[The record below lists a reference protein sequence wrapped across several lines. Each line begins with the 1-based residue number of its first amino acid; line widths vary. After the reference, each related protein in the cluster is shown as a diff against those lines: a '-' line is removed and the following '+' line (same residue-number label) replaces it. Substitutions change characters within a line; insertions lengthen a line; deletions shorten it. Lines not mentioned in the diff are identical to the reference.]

1 VRPAD
6 SHPDSQTLMDHCFM
20 QRLGRRSLVLSLA
33 GMTVGCLILTAMA
46 MAQVSMSPVQSGHL
60 QRIRELL
67 RANGLTRAEVALDN
81 RGRVELQGAY
91 ENEPE
96 VDRAF
101 SLAQTI
107 VGVRWVS
114 PVTPERIRVRAW
126 MICLESLFAGR
137 QCNTP
142 VGRSA
147 PSETSP
153 DLPPGPPHRKYAL
166 IVGVGRFHDP
176 SIQTL
181 KYSAKD
187 AADVYRYLVTPSGGN
202 FPPAAVVLLEDASA
216 TRPAV
221 VAALDRLKAQAGT
234 DDLVFVYLSSHGT
247 PPDKFGGVH
256 LVTYDAVVKPRE
268 QVWQTSLSED
278 ILRSFIQEVRA
289 KRLIIVL
296 DACYSNGAY
305 ARVPGFLPQ
314 GGKSLESDDQEG
326 YGQSRLYMAQRLLG
340 MKDLLSEAAPR
351 PTSPSAIQRGW
362 GKVLISASDAGER
375 SWESDVLKNSVFTH
389 YFLDGLVR
397 TRGSV
402 KAAFEYSRPLVRQ
415 QVQREHGYDMLQTPQ
430 VTPSRPEWDISVA
443 PRG

>member
-1 VRPAD
+1 VQQY
-6 SHPDSQTLMDHCFM
+6 QT
-20 QRLGRRSLVLSLA
+20 RWLGRWVCALSLA
-33 GMTVGCLILTAMA
+33 GTAVGCLILAAMA
-46 MAQVSMSPVQSGHL
+46 MAQVSMSPVHSAHL

-67 RANGLTRAEVALDN
+67 RANGLIRAEVALDN

-101 SLAQTI
+101 SLAQTV

-126 MICLESLFAGR
+126 MSCLENLFAGR
-137 QCNTP
+137 QCDRP
-142 VGRSA
+142 AGRNE
-147 PSETSP
+147 PSETSS
-153 DLPPGPPHRKYAL
+153 DVPPGPPREKYAL

-176 SIQTL
+176 TIQSL

-187 AADVYRYLVTPSGGN
+187 AGDVYRYMVSPSGGN
-202 FPPAAVVLLEDASA
+202 FPAAAVVLLDDASA

-221 VAALDRLKAQAGT
+221 VAALDRIKAKAGP

-278 ILRSFIQEVRA
+278 ILRSFIQGVRA

-314 GGKSLESDDQEG
+314 GGKSLESDEQEG

-340 MKDLLSEAAPR
+340 MKDLVSEASAGPA
-351 PTSPSAIQRGW
+351 SPGAVRGGW

-375 SWESDVLKNSVFTH
+375 SWESDVLKNSIFTH

-415 QVQREHGYDMLQTPQ
+415 QVQREKGHDTMQTPQ
-430 VTPSRPEWDISVA
+430 VTPSRPEWDISVT
-443 PRG
+443 PKG

>member
-1 VRPAD
+1 
-6 SHPDSQTLMDHCFM
+6 
-20 QRLGRRSLVLSLA
+20 
-33 GMTVGCLILTAMA
+33 
-46 MAQVSMSPVQSGHL
+46 
-60 QRIRELL
+60 L
-67 RANGLTRAEVALDN
+67 RAHGLTRAEVALDT

-91 ENEPE
+91 ENERE

-101 SLAQTI
+101 SLAQTV

-126 MICLESLFAGR
+126 MSCLESLFAGR
-137 QCNTP
+137 QCAAPTS
-142 VGRSA
+142 GSA
-147 PSETSP
+147 AVEGSP
-153 DLPPGPPHRKYAL
+153 DVPPGPPRDRYAL
-166 IVGVGRFHDP
+166 IVGVGRFHDAG
-176 SIQTL
+176 IQSL

-187 AADVYRYLVTPSGGN
+187 AADVYHYLVSPSGGN
-202 FPPAAVVLLEDASA
+202 FPAATVVLLQDGSA
-216 TRPAV
+216 TRLAV
-221 VAALDRLKAQAGT
+221 VTALDRIKAKAGP

-278 ILRSFIQEVRA
+278 VLRSFIQGVHA
-289 KRLIIVL
+289 KRLIIIL

-314 GGKSLESDDQEG
+314 GGKSLDSDAQEG
-326 YGQSRLYMAQRLLG
+326 YGQSRQYMAQRLLG
-340 MKDLLSEAAPR
+340 MKDLVAEM
-351 PTSPSAIQRGW
+351 SPGPASPGAVRRGW

-375 SWESDVLKNSVFTH
+375 SWESEALKNSIFTH

-397 TRGSV
+397 NRGSV

-415 QVQREHGYDMLQTPQ
+415 HVQREKGYDTLQTPQ
-430 VTPSRPEWDISVA
+430 VTPSRAEWDISVA
-443 PRG
+443 SRG